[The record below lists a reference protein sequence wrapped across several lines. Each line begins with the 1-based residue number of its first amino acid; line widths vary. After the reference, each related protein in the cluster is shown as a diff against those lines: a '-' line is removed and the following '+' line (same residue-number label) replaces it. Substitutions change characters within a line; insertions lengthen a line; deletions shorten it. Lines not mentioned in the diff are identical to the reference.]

1 MLQTDYFDKYFQ
13 HKFGWR
19 WIELFD
25 CKLFFNIGK
34 VLWIYLHFYGFV
46 NREMIFISTVSNP
59 KKKKK
64 KEKRRKWDE
73 NERHI
78 NNHWYIYIK
87 VEGGRWRSRLNEEN
101 GELRSGHT
109 YWSTP
114 FPLLCLKNLLGFVLD
129 SRKIIMFRWH
139 FRNFGLGP
147 TPLLMEWIF
156 VLFYIFMEWIFA
168 LF

>member
-1 MLQTDYFDKYFQ
+1 MNKFSIQQGGIWWNWESRSDCWLLLNINLDETDDK
-13 HKFGWR
+13 K
-19 WIELFD
+19 E
-25 CKLFFNIGK
+25 
-34 VLWIYLHFYGFV
+34 
-46 NREMIFISTVSNP
+46 
-59 KKKKK
+59 KKRKKK